1 LPLDMLL
8 AFGIVSNIPWAETQ
22 EITNQ
27 ELGVFF
33 INSKYFTEALQP
45 RKQACIER
53 KIHSGSQ

>member
-1 LPLDMLL
+1 MLL